1 MSPSPCSAMLT
12 CFQVW
17 TSKSELTSHKDKVNV
32 LLKRLPFGAAD
43 TGFRS
48 LDPLVVDIEDIAVQE
63 VAERLG
69 REFPH
74 HAVACLFAYPDR

>member
-1 MSPSPCSAMLT
+1 MLS
-12 CFQVW
+12 CPQVC
-17 TSKSELTSHKDKVNV
+17 TSKSELTSHKDKKEDDVNV

-48 LDPLVVDIEDIAVQE
+48 LHPLVVDIEDIAVQE

-69 REFPH
+69 REFLH
-74 HAVACLFAYPDR
+74 HAVACLFAHPDR